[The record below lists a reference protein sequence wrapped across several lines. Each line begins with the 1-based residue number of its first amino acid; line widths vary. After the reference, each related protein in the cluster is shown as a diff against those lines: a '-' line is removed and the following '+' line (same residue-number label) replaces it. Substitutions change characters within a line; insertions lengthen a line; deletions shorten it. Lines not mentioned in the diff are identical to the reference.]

1 MNCLPTKVPVQIPK
15 QDKELI
21 CKLQIN
27 FDKLEK
33 AYYLK
38 SNATVIAVYKS
49 IVEHNSADKNTLQ
62 NAQAYLKKCNY
73 MSRNLS
79 YFNNMVDIWD
89 DDRERKRWNYW
100 TSGSFDDIFT
110 NTWQFIQQLHTFG
123 FNMLRNTVSQLS
135 DVTRRLQSS
144 LIEAV
149 NDECTD
155 IKHCLQLYEILIK
168 YAI

>member
-1 MNCLPTKVPVQIPK
+1 MKVKIPK

-49 IVEHNSADKNTLQ
+49 IVEHKSADENTLQ
-62 NAQAYLKKCNY
+62 NAQDYLMKWNHTFP
-73 MSRNLS
+73 NLS
-79 YFNNMVDIWD
+79 YFNNMVNIWD
-89 DDRERKRWNYW
+89 DDRERKSWNYW

-123 FNMLRNTVSQLS
+123 LNMLRNTVSQLS
-135 DVTRRLQSS
+135 DATRTLHSG

-168 YAI
+168 YAN